1 MKKIFFL
8 GGGGLFKEYFY
19 YVKEYINSKNLDFK
33 ISGIIE
39 NSNRTIDSFSKLKIF
54 KENKIK
60 PQKDIFLILS
70 IGEIKK
76 RITLINKFKKFN
88 FFKLIH
94 PGSYVS
100 SGAKIGKGC
109 VVSPGAI
116 VTGNAVLD
124 DFNLLNN
131 GSYVTH
137 DCKID
142 KNNCFSPGSKILGY
156 CRVGENNFFGSSVVV
171 IPKIKI
177 GKNNIIGANST
188 VINNIKNNSLIV
200 GSPAKIKKK

>member
-8 GGGGLFKEYFY
+8 GGGGLFKEHFF
-19 YVKEYINSKNLDFK
+19 YVKEYINSQNKDFK

-39 NSNRTIDSFSKLKIF
+39 NNNKIIDSFSKLKVF

-60 PQKDIFLILS
+60 PQRDIYLILS

-76 RITLINKFKKFN
+76 RIVLINKFKRFN
-88 FFKLIH
+88 FLKLIH

-100 SGAKIGKGC
+100 TGAKIGKGC
-109 VVSPGAI
+109 VISPGAFI
-116 VTGNAVLD
+116 TGNAVIG
-124 DFNLLNN
+124 DFNLLNY
-131 GSYVTH
+131 GSAVSH
-137 DCKID
+137 DCKVD
-142 KNNCFSPGSKILGY
+142 KNNCFSPGSKLMGQ
-156 CRVGENNFFGSSVVV
+156 CTVGENNSFGSGAVV

-177 GKNNIIGANST
+177 GKNNVIGANST

-200 GSPAKIKKK
+200 GSPGKIKRK